1 MPEPRPFGKLGC
13 LPGKI
18 PVGLRDITYYVAGDL
33 PKAPPSVKM
42 PAVANWEMLG
52 NDRYG
57 DCGVAGLEHGFMADA
72 NIVKARETFANA
84 DQTIAYYLKYTNG
97 QDAGVVLADYLNYV
111 RSHGFYKNKVSA
123 YAPVS
128 TNDVPT
134 LQTAIFMYGFAYTGI
149 AVTHEMQVAFQEH
162 KPWTSDV
169 CSGPIIGG
177 HCVPLVGY
185 DDQYLYLV
193 TWGGIQAISYS
204 AWHAIATEA
213 WAIITGEFE
222 TKHGDG
228 RGVSISTL
236 RKDLDKLNA

>member
-1 MPEPRPFGKLGC
+1 MQEPRPFGKLGC

-18 PVGLRDITYYVAGDL
+18 PVGLRDLTYYVAGDL
-33 PKAPPSVKM
+33 PKAPPAVTV
-42 PAVANWEMLG
+42 PDVANWEMLG
-52 NDRYG
+52 NDQYG
-57 DCGVAGLEHGFMADA
+57 DCGVAGLNHGFMADA
-72 NIVKARETFANA
+72 NITKESETFAN
-84 DQTIAYYLKYTNG
+84 DEQTVAYYLHYTNG

-111 RSHGFYKNKVSA
+111 RRHGFYDNKVSA

-128 TNDVPT
+128 INDIPT
-134 LQTAIFMYGFAYTGI
+134 LQTAVFMYGFAYAGI
-149 AVTHEMQVAFQEH
+149 AVTHEMQVAFQDH
-162 KPWTSDV
+162 QPWTAEV
-169 CSGPIIGG
+169 CSGPIVGG

-213 WAIITGEFE
+213 WAVITGEFE
-222 TKHGDG
+222 AVHGDG

-236 RKDLDKLNA
+236 HKDLDKLNA